1 MEQIST
7 HDLLVLHAYGETTLE
22 QREYLAGLLA
32 NDENLQDELM
42 EIVSTQRE
50 LNSRLKSPSA
60 TSIRII
66 MEHSHQTEHLQEI

>member
-22 QREYLAGLLA
+22 QREHLANLLA

-66 MEHSHQTEHLQEI
+66 MEHSHRTEQLQEI